1 LGRGLSGRDMA
12 VVRGIVRDVA
22 KDDYRFSSVVLA
34 VAESV
39 PFREREA
46 ASVDTVASVERSGM
60 AR

>member
-1 LGRGLSGRDMA
+1 
-12 VVRGIVRDVA
+12 VRGIVRDVA